1 MLQVKGLDVYY
12 DRTEAVRGV
21 SLGVAAGGVVA
32 LLGSNGA
39 GKTTILNAVSGFLA
53 PRAGDI
59 QYMGQS
65 IRRRKPYEIVA
76 MGIVQVSQGRDLF
89 TDLSVSENLRLGG
102 VLEKDRKKHS
112 ERLQEVFD
120 IFPILKERSDQRAGT
135 LSGGEQQMLAM
146 ARAVMANPRML
157 LLDEPTTGL
166 APIYVKR
173 IEALLQ
179 NLIRR
184 GITMLLVEQNAPMAV
199 SLSQYFY
206 ALRNGRLV
214 AEGETSKLPEN
225 VHDFFRKFYI

>member
-39 GKTTILNAVSGFLA
+39 GKTTILNAISGFLA

-59 QYMGQS
+59 QYRGQS
-65 IRRRKPYEIVA
+65 LRRRKPYEIVA

-89 TDLSVSENLRLGG
+89 TYLSVSENLRLGG

-146 ARAVMANPRML
+146 ARAMMTNPRML